1 MKKKKNF
8 IVLIAIA
15 LLFILAVPVSAASG
29 TMKLNKTRVSMYVTE
44 STTLKALDSRGKTK
58 SASWRSSNTRIATVK
73 NGVITAKKAGTVT
86 ITATSNGV
94 KRSCKVTVR
103 SDWYQKC

>member
-29 TMKLNKTRVSMYVTE
+29 TMKLNRTQVSMYVTE
-44 STTLKALDSRGKTK
+44 STTIRALDSRGKT
-58 SASWRSSNTRIATVK
+58 SQHHGDPAIHGSQRLRTE
-73 NGVITAKKAGTVT
+73 
-86 ITATSNGV
+86 
-94 KRSCKVTVR
+94 
-103 SDWYQKC
+103 

>member
-29 TMKLNKTRVSMYVTE
+29 TMKLNRTQVSMGRLTGRRYSLT
-44 STTLKALDSRGKTK
+44 DSL
-58 SASWRSSNTRIATVK
+58 
-73 NGVITAKKAGTVT
+73 
-86 ITATSNGV
+86 
-94 KRSCKVTVR
+94 
-103 SDWYQKC
+103 

>member
-29 TMKLNKTRVSMYVTE
+29 TMKLNRTQVSHVCYRKYYNQ
-44 STTLKALDSRGKTK
+44 ST
-58 SASWRSSNTRIATVK
+58 
-73 NGVITAKKAGTVT
+73 
-86 ITATSNGV
+86 
-94 KRSCKVTVR
+94 
-103 SDWYQKC
+103 

>member
-8 IVLIAIA
+8 IVLAIT

-44 STTLKALDSRGKTK
+44 STTLKVLDSRGRTKT
-58 SASWRSSNTRIATVK
+58 AS
-73 NGVITAKKAGTVT
+73 
-86 ITATSNGV
+86 
-94 KRSCKVTVR
+94 
-103 SDWYQKC
+103 

>member
-29 TMKLNKTRVSMYVTE
+29 TMKLNRTQVSMYVTE
-44 STTLKALDSRGKTK
+44 STTIRAAEEKQSQHHGDPAIHGSQRLRTE
-58 SASWRSSNTRIATVK
+58 
-73 NGVITAKKAGTVT
+73 
-86 ITATSNGV
+86 
-94 KRSCKVTVR
+94 
-103 SDWYQKC
+103 

>member
-8 IVLIAIA
+8 IVLAIT

-44 STTLKALDSRGKTK
+44 STTLKVLDSRGRTKT
-58 SASWRSSNTRIATVK
+58 ASWRSSNTRIVD
-73 NGVITAKKAGTVT
+73 GQEWS
-86 ITATSNGV
+86 SNCEESGYGDDY
-94 KRSCKVTVR
+94 
-103 SDWYQKC
+103 SDQ

>member
-8 IVLIAIA
+8 IVLAIT

-44 STTLKALDSRGKTK
+44 STTIKALDS
-58 SASWRSSNTRIATVK
+58 
-73 NGVITAKKAGTVT
+73 
-86 ITATSNGV
+86 
-94 KRSCKVTVR
+94 
-103 SDWYQKC
+103 